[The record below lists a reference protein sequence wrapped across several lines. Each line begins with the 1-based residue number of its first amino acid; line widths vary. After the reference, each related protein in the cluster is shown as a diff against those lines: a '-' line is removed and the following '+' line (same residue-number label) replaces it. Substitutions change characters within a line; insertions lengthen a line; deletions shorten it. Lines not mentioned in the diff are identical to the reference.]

1 MLSIGDEVK
10 LIDIDLRKEIAL
22 TEQIGFIERIYKD
35 FIVIKLKNYKT
46 CLNKADLIEGE
57 GFKLQ
62 VRQDNEWLDI
72 GKEIFK
78 DIKLLDRPKDRD
90 AYHNF
95 RKMSIRRV

>member
-1 MLSIGDEVK
+1 MLNIGYKVK
-10 LIDIDLRKEIAL
+10 LIDINLRKEIVFN
-22 TEQIGFIERIYKD
+22 EQIGFVEKIYKD
-35 FIVIKLKNYKT
+35 FILISLDNYKT

-57 GFKLQ
+57 GFKLK

-90 AYHNF
+90 VYHNF
-95 RKMSIRRV
+95 RKMSIRRG

>member
-1 MLSIGDEVK
+1 MLAIGDEVN

-35 FIVIKLKNYKT
+35 FIVIKLENYKT
-46 CLNKADLIEGE
+46 CLNKADLIEGV

-62 VRQDNEWLDI
+62 VIKDNKSIDV
-72 GKEIFK
+72 GKEVFK
-78 DIKLLDRPKDRD
+78 DIKLLDSPKGRE

-95 RKMSIRRV
+95 RKMIIRRG

>member
-1 MLSIGDEVK
+1 MLAIGDEVN
-10 LIDIDLRKEIAL
+10 LIDIDLRKDIAI

-62 VRQDNEWLDI
+62 VIKDNKSIDV
-72 GKEIFK
+72 GKEVFK
-78 DIKLLDRPKDRD
+78 DLKLLDSPKSRE

-95 RKMSIRRV
+95 KKMIIRRS

>member
-1 MLSIGDEVK
+1 MLNIGDKVK
-10 LIDIDLRKEIAL
+10 LIDINLRKEIAFN
-22 TEQIGFIERIYKD
+22 EQIGFVEKIYKD
-35 FIVIKLKNYKT
+35 FILISLDNYKT

-78 DIKLLDRPKDRD
+78 NIKLLDRPKDRD

-95 RKMSIRRV
+95 RKMSIRRG

>member
-22 TEQIGFIERIYKD
+22 TEQIGFVERIYRD

-46 CLNKADLIEGE
+46 CLNKADLIEGV

-62 VRQDNEWLDI
+62 VIKDNKSIDV
-72 GKEIFK
+72 GKEVFK
-78 DIKLLDRPKDRD
+78 DLKLLDSPKSRE

-95 RKMSIRRV
+95 RKMIIRRS